1 MFIIKPLNLWQ
12 FVMQHKKLILSAM
25 LRKPP
30 RVHVASSQPCL
41 HLEILECNSTVLR
54 KEDLMSPNEYKTHWY
69 LREESSTTRKDHPK
83 TNMETNELK
92 YFLLKPKPIRTSDN
106 ISSPFSKPYAMEIV
120 IQSTECLHAKSL
132 QLCLTLQSKHC
143 SLPGSS
149 VHGIS
154 QARILERVAISYY
167 SRPSSPTD

>member
-41 HLEILECNSTVLR
+41 HLVILECNSTVLR
-54 KEDLMSPNEYKTHWY
+54 KEDLMSSNEYKTHWY
-69 LREESSTTRKDHPK
+69 LREESSTTGKDHPK

-92 YFLLKPKPIRTSDN
+92 YFLLKPKPPAQPR
-106 ISSPFSKPYAMEIV
+106 E
-120 IQSTECLHAKSL
+120 
-132 QLCLTLQSKHC
+132 
-143 SLPGSS
+143 
-149 VHGIS
+149 
-154 QARILERVAISYY
+154 
-167 SRPSSPTD
+167 